1 MLVLTRKLNERIVV
15 DNHIVV
21 EVLSIQGGRVR
32 LGITA
37 PPDVTIVRD
46 ELLRPNVT
54 LSETEPTFQPIH

>member
-15 DNHIVV
+15 DNHIVI

-37 PPDVTIVRD
+37 PPDVSIVRD
-46 ELLRPNVT
+46 ELLRPDVT
-54 LSETEPTFQPIH
+54 LSETDPTLNTVR